1 MDEPA
6 NNPKQDTN
14 PPSSKPEWAGLA
26 EVDQAI
32 SENRLTEYRF
42 RKAWADP
49 WSRTGIVVSVAAI
62 LAFMV
67 FVIVSELSR

>member
-6 NNPKQDTN
+6 NKPEQNTN
-14 PPSSKPEWAGLA
+14 PPSPKPEWAGLT
-26 EVDQAI
+26 EIDRAI
-32 SENRLTEYRF
+32 SENRLTEYRL

-49 WSRTGIVVSVAAI
+49 WSRTGIIVSIAAI

>member
-6 NNPKQDTN
+6 DKPEQNTN
-14 PPSSKPEWAGLA
+14 PSSSKPEWAGLA
-26 EVDQAI
+26 EIDRAI
-32 SENRLTEYRF
+32 AENRLTEYRF

-49 WSRTGIVVSVAAI
+49 WSRGLGIVVTVAF
-62 LAFMV
+62 LAFIV

>member
-14 PPSSKPEWAGLA
+14 PLSSKPEWAGLA
-26 EVDQAI
+26 EIDKAI

-49 WSRTGIVVSVAAI
+49 WSRSVTIALTCAI
-62 LAFMV
+62 ALFAIYVLVDEF
-67 FVIVSELSR
+67 IG

>member
-6 NNPKQDTN
+6 NNPKQDTI
-14 PPSSKPEWAGLA
+14 PQSPQPEWAGLA
-26 EVDQAI
+26 EIDRAI

-42 RKAWADP
+42 KKAWADP
-49 WSRTGIVVSVAAI
+49 WSRTGIIVSIAAI

-67 FVIVSELSR
+67 FVIVSEVSR

>member
-6 NNPKQDTN
+6 NNPKQDIN
-14 PPSSKPEWAGLA
+14 PPSPKPKWAGLT
-26 EVDQAI
+26 EIDQAI

-42 RKAWADP
+42 KKAWADP
-49 WSRTGIVVSVAAI
+49 WSRTGIIASIAAI

-67 FVIVSELSR
+67 FVIASEVSR